1 MAQAVKTSLEDVIG
15 EASVERT
22 WEHMEW
28 MSREVPTRVSGWEP
42 ARRQAGYLSNALG
55 SCGFDAH
62 QDVFPGLV
70 AFPRPGKLVMTIP
83 REQEIEGYTFAHSI
97 STPAEG
103 LEGELL
109 FVGAGGE
116 ADYDGKDARGKIVL
130 AELSYAPPR
139 PEKTWLTI
147 RFPACSFRSRSLTL
161 RKARIARP
169 ILPLKQWPPPGT

>member
-1 MAQAVKTSLEDVIG
+1 MHVAQAVKSSLEDVIG

-42 ARRQAGYLSNALG
+42 AQRQAGYLGDALG
-55 SCGFDAH
+55 SYGFDAH
-62 QDVFPGLV
+62 QDIFPGLV
-70 AFPRPGKLVMTIP
+70 AFPRPGRLMVTSP

-103 LEGELL
+103 LEGELI

-116 ADYDGKDARGKIVL
+116 ADYEGKDARGKIVRGRRRPG
-130 AELSYAPPR
+130 SPRSTAPS
-139 PEKTWLTI
+139 
-147 RFPACSFRSRSLTL
+147 A
-161 RKARIARP
+161 
-169 ILPLKQWPPPGT
+169 